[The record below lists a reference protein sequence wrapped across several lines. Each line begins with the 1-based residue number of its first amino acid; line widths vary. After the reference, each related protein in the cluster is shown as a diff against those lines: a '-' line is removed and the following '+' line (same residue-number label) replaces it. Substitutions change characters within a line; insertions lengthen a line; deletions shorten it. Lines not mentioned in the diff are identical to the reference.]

1 MGIQCKW
8 FCARPDSRGDP
19 REISLLNTLSHKH
32 LLIKY
37 GSPEEQ
43 LRVSED
49 SLAFAGISCIDIFLC
64 SVFD

>member
-1 MGIQCKW
+1 MGTL
-8 FCARPDSRGDP
+8 G
-19 REISLLNTLSHKH
+19 REISLLNTLSHKD

-49 SLAFAGISCIDIFLC
+49 SLAFAGISCIDVFLC